1 MSATTSPASTATIAD
16 VGTWPLDGLPGLEG
30 RYLTVELP
38 PGLRAPLHHHDG
50 WQFVYVLEGAVVSQ
64 MEGEPATRYGQG
76 AAWYEA
82 RRQPHVLFANETD
95 RPAKV
100 LVFYLTEPDTP
111 VLTFHD

>member
-1 MSATTSPASTATIAD
+1 MSGTLTTPTVTMTD
-16 VGTWPLDGLPGLEG
+16 VGTWPIEGLQGLEG

-64 MEGEPATRYGQG
+64 MDGAPAARFQQG
-76 AAWYEA
+76 DAWYEA
-82 RRQPHVLFANETD
+82 RGRQHTLFANETD

-100 LVFYLTEPDTP
+100 LVFFLTEPATP
-111 VLTFHD
+111 VLSFD